1 MLIPFVEEPPH
12 MDSLCG
18 EFLHS
23 DSCCGGAYTYWLPLV
38 EDCHTLIPCGG
49 ASIYMYIYTLFPVC
63 EGSPTYGFLFIEGP
77 PHTNSFCGGAS
88 TY

>member
-49 ASIYMYIYTLFPVC
+49 ASIYMYIYIHCFPFVR
-63 EGSPTYGFLFIEGP
+63 GP
-77 PHTNSFCGGAS
+77 PHMDSFFYGGPS

>member
-63 EGSPTYGFLFIEGP
+63 EGSPHIWIPFYGGP
-77 PHTNSFCGGAS
+77 S